1 MGIPS
6 LWMESQVLCMDRW
19 MKVVVNGSF
28 DVNVSTKYL
37 KVIMFIIH

>member
-6 LWMESQVLCMDRW
+6 LWMESQVLGMDWW

-28 DVNVSTKYL
+28 DVNVTTQYL
-37 KVIMFIIH
+37 KVIMFIIN